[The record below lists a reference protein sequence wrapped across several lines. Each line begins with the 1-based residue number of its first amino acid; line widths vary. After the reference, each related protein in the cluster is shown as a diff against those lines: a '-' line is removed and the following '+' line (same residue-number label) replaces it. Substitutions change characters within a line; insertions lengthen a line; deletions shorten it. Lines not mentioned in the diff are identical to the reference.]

1 MNYCHVSY
9 CIETE
14 SGGTHLKNDLEK
26 VRTHVSFLMSDANRP
41 NAVLELDG
49 TIIEKNDAFC
59 TSFAIEKIRNIKD
72 FMDESTIDLWESFS
86 KRANATEHTLFDM
99 LDVQLPLKNTYVAK
113 MHLTYFVELRT
124 VVALFEGPKSY
135 DGASEKVYLNAF
147 RKSENS
153 ELIVNQKGI
162 ICDVNEMH
170 TKFFNEPRDYFIGK
184 TAEFLVHLFTD
195 FGENTYTYL
204 DILKTDG
211 FAEKVKCFERSPNDI
226 RYYHVTAFHDKETD
240 MYVVRM
246 MDCTD
251 KVKLEKQ
258 LDHSGSLSAVGQIA
272 ASIAHEIRN
281 PMTTLKGFVQLLK
294 ISATTDTMKYLTVID
309 EEIIR
314 MESILT
320 EMLFL
325 SKPGSN
331 IKTTFSLEL
340 LVADMVQIFQPKA
353 LMDGIKVI
361 QNESKLKNSLIFG
374 DPDKIKQV
382 LLNLFRNAFEAM
394 SPGQDLTT
402 TMKLDNS
409 NRLVLEVSDTGKGMD
424 TKQVNQVFMPFF
436 TSKSDGTGL
445 GLPFVLKTIEEH
457 GGTIAVESEVGR
469 GTTFTITL
477 PSAIAHFPGTV
488 INEKG
493 VLLTQ

>member
-1 MNYCHVSY
+1 MEN
-9 CIETE
+9 
-14 SGGTHLKNDLEK
+14 NMEK
-26 VRTHVSFLMSDANRP
+26 VRAHMSFLMSDANRP
-41 NAVLELDG
+41 NAVLGLDG
-49 TIIEKNDAFC
+49 TIIENNDAFC
-59 TSFAIEKIRNIKD
+59 NKFSVEKITNIKE
-72 FMDESTIDLWESFS
+72 FMDEPTIDLWEDFS

-99 LDVQLPLKNTYVAK
+99 LHIQVPLKKTHIVK
-113 MHLTYFVELRT
+113 MHLTYFMELQT
-124 VVALFEGPKSY
+124 VVALFESTKSC
-135 DGASEKVYLNAF
+135 DRASEMVYLNAF
-147 RKSENS
+147 RKSENF
-153 ELIVNQKGI
+153 ELIVNKKGI

-170 TKFFNEPRDYFIGK
+170 TQFFNEPRDYFIGK
-184 TAEFLVHLFTD
+184 TANFLFHLFTD
-195 FGENTYTYL
+195 LNENTYTYI
-204 DILKTDG
+204 DTLKAHG
-211 FAEKVKCFERSPNDI
+211 FAEKVKCFERSPDDI
-226 RYYHVTAFHDKETD
+226 RYYHVTTFHDTETD

-251 KVKLEKQ
+251 KVELEKQ
-258 LDHSGSLSAVGQIA
+258 LDHSDSLSAVGQIA

-325 SKPGSN
+325 SKPASN
-331 IKTTFSLEL
+331 IKTTFSLEV
-340 LVADMVQIFQPKA
+340 LVSDMVQIFQPKA
-353 LMDGIKVI
+353 LMDGITVI
-361 QNESKLKNSLIFG
+361 QNESRHENSLIFG

-394 SPGQDLTT
+394 SPGQELTT
-402 TMKLDNS
+402 SIRLENS
-409 NRLVLEVSDTGKGMD
+409 GKLVLEISDTGEGMD
-424 TKQVNQVFMPFF
+424 IKQVNQVFMPFF
-436 TSKSDGTGL
+436 TSKSEGTGL

-457 GGTIAVESEVGR
+457 GGTVAVESEVGR
-469 GTTFTITL
+469 GTTFIITL

-488 INEKG
+488 INEKS

>member
-1 MNYCHVSY
+1 
-9 CIETE
+9 
-14 SGGTHLKNDLEK
+14 LKNDLEK

-99 LDVQLPLKNTYVAK
+99 LHIQIPLKKTYFVK

-124 VVALFEGPKSY
+124 VVALFDSPKSY
-135 DGASEKVYLNAF
+135 GRASEMTYLNAF
-147 RKSENS
+147 LKSGNFEV
-153 ELIVNQKGI
+153 IVDQNGI

-170 TKFFNEPRDYFIGK
+170 TEFFNKSRDYFIGK
-184 TAEFLVHLFTD
+184 SYDLLIHLFSD
-195 FGENTYTYL
+195 YNENSFTYIDT
-204 DILKTDG
+204 LKTHG
-211 FAEKVKCFERSPNDI
+211 YAETVKSFERSPGDV
-226 RYYHVTAFHDKETD
+226 RHYHITTFHDKETD

-246 MDCTD
+246 MDYTD
-251 KVKLEKQ
+251 KVRLEKQ

-320 EMLFL
+320 EMLVL
-325 SKPGSN
+325 SKPASN
-331 IKTTFSLEL
+331 KKTTFSLEL
-340 LVADMVQIFQPKA
+340 IVADMVQVFHPKA
-353 LMDGIKVI
+353 LMDGITVVQK
-361 QNESKLKNSLIFG
+361 EFKHENSLVFG
-374 DPDKIKQV
+374 DPDKIKQM
-382 LLNLFRNAFEAM
+382 LLNLFKNAFEAM
-394 SPGQDLTT
+394 SPGQELTIDI
-402 TMKLDNS
+402 KLDNS
-409 NRLVLEVSDTGKGMD
+409 GQLVLEISDTGKGMD
-424 TKQVNQVFMPFF
+424 IQQVNQLFIPFF
-436 TSKSDGTGL
+436 TTKSDGTGL

-457 GGTIAVESEVGR
+457 GGTISVESEIGK
-469 GTTFTITL
+469 GTTFMVTF
-477 PSAIAHFPGTV
+477 PSVISHCPGT
-488 INEKG
+488 ILNEKG